1 LEKDELLKNKYQLK
15 KRHEKF
21 EPESDFIKLFD
32 LGLRVIVNPNDE
44 LHFRQILDIL
54 KTDIPSSSKKLDTLF
69 NLNSNIGK
77 NSNLND
83 LQILVDYWKHL
94 DINNKSLGW
103 VIEQFKQKTIEAAK
117 NADNKTEFEQI
128 MFDLNELD
136 KFWKIFIRKEP
147 SDKQTVSNFR
157 YFLALNNTKESKNE
171 ITLATVHTTKGLE
184 FEIVFLLG
192 MNDGV
197 FPDYRAKSEAAL
209 KEEKNNLYVAVTRA
223 KRCLYI
229 TYPLIKKMPWGEKQ
243 QMISRFMINNLNN

>member
-1 LEKDELLKNKYQLK
+1 
-15 KRHEKF
+15 
-21 EPESDFIKLFD
+21 
-32 LGLRVIVNPNDE
+32 
-44 LHFRQILDIL
+44 
-54 KTDIPSSSKKLDTLF
+54 
-69 NLNSNIGK
+69 
-77 NSNLND
+77 
-83 LQILVDYWKHL
+83 
-94 DINNKSLGW
+94 
-103 VIEQFKQKTIEAAK
+103 
-117 NADNKTEFEQI
+117 

-171 ITLATVHTTKGLE
+171 ITLSTVHTIKGLE